1 MRNKFT
7 KSAQKALDNSLS
19 VAKSFGHGYIGTEH
33 LLIALVKTKGVAAE
47 VMREN
52 GVEEEKLRVLIE
64 EMIETGEGV
73 AVAERPQYTPR
84 ARKIIENS
92 ITEAERLG
100 SAQAGT
106 EHILIAMLKE
116 TECLGVRLLNTR
128 GINVQ
133 KLYVD
138 LLTATGQDVNSAKNE
153 YMMQK
158 SRRNKS
164 ATPMLDQYSR
174 NLTEYAKDGKLD
186 PIIGRDREITRL
198 IEILSRRTKN
208 NPCLVG
214 EPGVGKT
221 AVVEGLAQKIAAGD
235 VPDII
240 KDKKVL
246 TLDLSGMVAG
256 SKYRGEFEERIKRA
270 VREVTQSGNI
280 LLFIDEIHT
289 IIGAGGA
296 EGALDAANILK
307 PSLARGELQL
317 IGATTLD
324 EYRKYIEKDAALER
338 RFQPVDVSEPDTEE
352 TIAILAGLKERY
364 EEHHGVKI
372 SDSAIVSAVKMSE
385 RYVNDRFLPDKAID
399 VIDEAGARVSLSRY
413 LSTPELRELEEDI
426 LRWEKEKEDAIRNE
440 DYAHAGELKKMQS
453 DAEKR
458 LEKLR
463 TDIEKEKNR
472 KEVCDTSAA
481 KFQSEEAGNVD
492 FVGTES
498 EIISGIIN
506 LVSILPSN
514 YEDEVLADCTD
525 DLNRAATGFDSGLED
540 TKLALTAISDDGFVV
555 ETKSAY
561 APEMLTAFIKLNGAT
576 VGVVAN
582 RTKVYDDNMEVV
594 AEYEPKLTANG
605 CDKAA
610 QFVYFCDDFSIPVLT
625 LTNATGFKAC
635 KCQEKRGAKATARL
649 TYAFASATVPKVNVI
664 IGEAFGSAYV
674 TMNSKSI
681 GADMVFALPT
691 AKVGMMDA
699 NAAAKIMYAKEIE
712 EDASVLAEKTAE
724 YAQLQGSVTK
734 AASRGYVDNIV
745 EPVDVR
751 KYVIGALEMLYT
763 KRQ

>member
-1 MRNKFT
+1 MSN
-7 KSAQKALDNSLS
+7 SAQTSASSRIAALLDENSFVEVGAYIAARNTDFNMTEQETPADGVVTGYGTIGGCLVYVYS
-19 VAKSFGHGYIGTEH
+19 QDAAVLGGSMGEMHAKKICNIYSMAMKMGAPVIGLVDCAGLRLQEATDALEAFGEIYMKQTLASGLIPQITGIFGTCGGGM
-33 LLIALVKTKGVAAE
+33 ALVPALTDFTF
-47 VMREN
+47 
-52 GVEEEKLRVLIE
+52 VEEK
-64 EMIETGEGV
+64 
-73 AVAERPQYTPR
+73 
-84 ARKIIENS
+84 K
-92 ITEAERLG
+92 
-100 SAQAGT
+100 
-106 EHILIAMLKE
+106 
-116 TECLGVRLLNTR
+116 
-128 GINVQ
+128 
-133 KLYVD
+133 
-138 LLTATGQDVNSAKNE
+138 
-153 YMMQK
+153 
-158 SRRNKS
+158 
-164 ATPMLDQYSR
+164 
-174 NLTEYAKDGKLD
+174 GKLFVNT
-186 PIIGRDREITRL
+186 P
-198 IEILSRRTKN
+198 N
-208 NPCLVG
+208 
-214 EPGVGKT
+214 
-221 AVVEGLAQKIAAGD
+221 A
-235 VPDII
+235 
-240 KDKKVL
+240 
-246 TLDLSGMVAG
+246 
-256 SKYRGEFEERIKRA
+256 
-270 VREVTQSGNI
+270 
-280 LLFIDEIHT
+280 
-289 IIGAGGA
+289 
-296 EGALDAANILK
+296 
-307 PSLARGELQL
+307 
-317 IGATTLD
+317 
-324 EYRKYIEKDAALER
+324 
-338 RFQPVDVSEPDTEE
+338 
-352 TIAILAGLKERY
+352 LAGNN
-364 EEHHGVKI
+364 
-372 SDSAIVSAVKMSE
+372 VSK
-385 RYVNDRFLPDKAID
+385 
-399 VIDEAGARVSLSRY
+399 
-413 LSTPELRELEEDI
+413 
-426 LRWEKEKEDAIRNE
+426 
-440 DYAHAGELKKMQS
+440 
-453 DAEKR
+453 
-458 LEKLR
+458 
-463 TDIEKEKNR
+463 
-472 KEVCDTSAA
+472 CDTSTA